1 MYYIMNYFPVIITLI
16 IWYCLWNLLD
26 VVVFELNDKYNLDKK
41 VFYIL
46 LFIIIIV
53 IAELFKI
60 KLE

>member
-1 MYYIMNYFPVIITLI
+1 MYYIMNYFPVIVTLI
-16 IWYCLWNLLD
+16 VWYCLWNLLD
-26 VVVFELNDKYNLDKK
+26 IIVFELNDKYNLDKK

>member
-1 MYYIMNYFPVIITLI
+1 MNYFPVIITLI
-16 IWYCLWNLLD
+16 VWYCLWNLLD
-26 VVVFELNDKYNLDKK
+26 VIVFELNDKYNLDKK

>member
-26 VVVFELNDKYNLDKK
+26 VIVFELNDKYNLDKK